1 MLAYRVPVNFLD
13 EYVRMGESIIIEC
26 LQHFV
31 RGVFDVFGE
40 EYLRAPNVQDT
51 QRLMAMNTARGFP
64 GMLGSV
70 RGLHALEM
78 G

>member
-1 MLAYRVPVNFLD
+1 MVGALGSSPIQKVAAALRILAYRVPVNFLD

-51 QRLMAMNTARGFP
+51 
-64 GMLGSV
+64 
-70 RGLHALEM
+70 
-78 G
+78 